1 LPILTSVKDFND
13 EVHIDFLGTYPS
25 TTEGYKWILNIV
37 DSFSNYMVLV
47 PMVNAT
53 VFNMAKAIANNWIF
67 KHGIPQTIVSDRGSN
82 FLSRVADEL
91 SKTYGYN
98 LKFTTAYNP
107 QANGKVERSNRFIV
121 ERFRLIKL
129 ELNKIKP
136 NLTYNWSDYL
146 DYIAYVW
153 NNLSTRNSNITPW
166 EICNGTL
173 NISLISLYNNLQN
186 TQESL
191 LNNTLPI
198 QQQDF
203 TIYINNKVKLLQD
216 IAEKAKKNFNTYDKN
231 RIQKF
236 NEKLSY
242 NQVKKFTKGE
252 LILIKNEANTGQFS
266 KFSAKYKGPWKILKR
281 NPNKITYYVQNVKYP
296 DYKTYINVR

>member
-1 LPILTSVKDFND
+1 DNIIRIQAERGEYIISKNKGILLYKSNRKNNMNQNYRIVIPQKLISNLLDYYHNKYIHNGINKLQFQLRKKYYWLNMYNDTKDFVNQCEVCQQGKTVKQHKTKLMLTSVRDFND

-121 ERFRLIKL
+121 ERFR
-129 ELNKIKP
+129 
-136 NLTYNWSDYL
+136 
-146 DYIAYVW
+146 
-153 NNLSTRNSNITPW
+153 
-166 EICNGTL
+166 
-173 NISLISLYNNLQN
+173 
-186 TQESL
+186 
-191 LNNTLPI
+191 
-198 QQQDF
+198 
-203 TIYINNKVKLLQD
+203 
-216 IAEKAKKNFNTYDKN
+216 
-231 RIQKF
+231 
-236 NEKLSY
+236 
-242 NQVKKFTKGE
+242 
-252 LILIKNEANTGQFS
+252 
-266 KFSAKYKGPWKILKR
+266 
-281 NPNKITYYVQNVKYP
+281 
-296 DYKTYINVR
+296 